1 METIAPEVESS
12 EQSDA
17 FTLTA
22 HDRCDS
28 CGSQAY
34 VRAVMEHGEL
44 LFCAH
49 HAKKHHAKLEPMI
62 KEWHDES
69 HRLVNAS

>member
-1 METIAPEVESS
+1 MNTLEQNVAETEDENNH
-12 EQSDA
+12 
-17 FTLTA
+17 TLTA

-34 VRAVMEHGEL
+34 VRAVTAHGEL

-49 HAKKHHAKLEPMI
+49 HAKKHHAKLEPVI

-69 HRLVNAS
+69 HRLVSAN

>member
-1 METIAPEVESS
+1 METVADDVQTLERESES
-12 EQSDA
+12 LS
-17 FTLTA
+17 A

-34 VRAVMEHGEL
+34 VRAVMDHGEL

-49 HAKKHHAKLEPMI
+49 HAKKHQEKLSPMV
-62 KEWHDES
+62 KQWHDET
-69 HRLVNAS
+69 HRLDVAP

>member
-1 METIAPEVESS
+1 MDTIEQNVDESERDS
-12 EQSDA
+12 A

-34 VRAVMEHGEL
+34 VRALTEHGEL

-49 HAKKHHAKLEPMI
+49 HAKKYHAQLEPVI

-69 HRLVNAS
+69 HRLVSSH

>member
-1 METIAPEVESS
+1 MDTLEQNVEETDDKNS
-12 EQSDA
+12 

-34 VRAVMEHGEL
+34 VRAVTDHGEL

-49 HAKKHHAKLEPMI
+49 HAKKHHAKLEPVI

-69 HRLVNAS
+69 HRLVASN

>member
-1 METIAPEVESS
+1 MDTIEHTVEASD
-12 EQSDA
+12 QSAD

-34 VRAVMEHGEL
+34 VRAVTEHGEL

-49 HAKKHHAKLEPMI
+49 HAKKHHAKLEPVI

-69 HRLVNAS
+69 HRLVSAH